1 MTKNGQIGPIRHE
14 ISKLRLLRF
23 NIASPKI
30 LKIFV
35 NLYFIILEIR
45 MQYENFITYRLGANA
60 LEVGLEQPKMAPK

>member
-23 NIASPKI
+23 NIANPKI

-35 NLYFIILEIR
+35 NFYFIILEIR
-45 MQYENFITYRLGANA
+45 KKYENFITYRLGANA
-60 LEVGLEQPKMAPK
+60 LEVRLEQPKMAPK